1 MRGLEGARAT
11 LGVAQLVAPGSTGRV
26 WGLAPDRHA
35 RAVVRVLG
43 ARQLAQAMFTASK
56 PTIGVRRAGVG
67 VDALHALSMVGLAA
81 VDARRRRAALT
92 DAAVASTLAVIGLRY
107 ASRQ

>member
-1 MRGLEGARAT
+1 
-11 LGVAQLVAPGSTGRV
+11 
-26 WGLAPDRHA
+26 
-35 RAVVRVLG
+35 
-43 ARQLAQAMFTASK
+43 
-56 PTIGVRRAGVG
+56 
-67 VDALHALSMVGLAA
+67 MVGLAA